1 MQQQQEGVVDEGLV
15 LQPVSV
21 CIVHITD
28 GLDHTPVQ
36 QRAAACERS
45 EDARCLEQSALLAAH
60 RVGSSVQLFTDVWPE
75 QALLTGKLLIVVT
88 RDWQTLRARA
98 PWVATML
105 PDMQPPAILVN
116 VQWLVTSV
124 THDSCDYDAAE
135 FHSDYILAEHDGYC
149 GCTTTVLRDRGGDA
163 LHRRALSLWAA
174 GSCEVRIS
182 YDSRQHGGVG
192 RDERIATLRYP
203 VTAGACEIN
212 DMDVRS
218 PHAVGW
224 VVVDRHDGQTKFL
237 YAHLLREVD
246 AV

>member
-1 MQQQQEGVVDEGLV
+1 MTTGIGALSVKCRGGATTDFATLFGRDTAPGGV
-15 LQPVSV
+15 
-21 CIVHITD
+21 
-28 GLDHTPVQ
+28 
-36 QRAAACERS
+36 AF
-45 EDARCLEQSALLAAH
+45 AH
-60 RVGSSVQLFTDVWPE
+60 RRRT
-75 QALLTGKLLIVVT
+75 T
-88 RDWQTLRARA
+88 RW
-98 PWVATML
+98 
-105 PDMQPPAILVN
+105 N
-116 VQWLVTSV
+116 
-124 THDSCDYDAAE
+124 
-135 FHSDYILAEHDGYC
+135 
-149 GCTTTVLRDRGGDA
+149 RGGDA